1 MNIYIELEVLR
12 RELEGRL
19 LVGLNLKLKKHRVFL
34 GSRESIFD
42 AALKEK
48 ISPGIIFMKDTNS
61 TNEYIKIKENISKL
75 GFEL

>member
-1 MNIYIELEVLR
+1 MSILYTKSHIYYAKLKMNIYIELEVLR

-42 AALKEK
+42 AALKK
-48 ISPGIIFMKDTNS
+48 KF
-61 TNEYIKIKENISKL
+61 L
-75 GFEL
+75 LVLFL